1 MDDQKFES
9 ASLDVRKKKR
19 SPKSRHINVMR
30 RRINKWIN
38 SPNRG
43 NICIETLTHPLR
55 EGKALISL
63 RQVHKGEKRFGD
75 VIMIHSDHLD
85 EYIKQ
90 LQSMKEK
97 IRSEEIKDI
106 VIDEWDLKAEQS
118 KLRKK
123 LSEFA
128 AEQISRFFWPV
139 VKETCYACEINE
151 PSQRRHQCCKH
162 VDRILD
168 ELFPNMLERVNWRE
182 IREINENIDTGK
194 LLDDDEWCEKTIE
207 TLRGKLP
214 MFLSY

>member
-1 MDDQKFES
+1 
-9 ASLDVRKKKR
+9 
-19 SPKSRHINVMR
+19 
-30 RRINKWIN
+30 
-38 SPNRG
+38 
-43 NICIETLTHPLR
+43 
-55 EGKALISL
+55 
-63 RQVHKGEKRFGD
+63 
-75 VIMIHSDHLD
+75 
-85 EYIKQ
+85 
-90 LQSMKEK
+90 MKEK